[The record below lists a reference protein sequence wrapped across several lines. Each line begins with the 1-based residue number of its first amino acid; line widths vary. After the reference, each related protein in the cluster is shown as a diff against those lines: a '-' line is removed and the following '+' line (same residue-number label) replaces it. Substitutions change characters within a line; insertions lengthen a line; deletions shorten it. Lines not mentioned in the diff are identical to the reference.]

1 MTTNV
6 LLIGG
11 GGREHAIAWK
21 LRQSPLLGE
30 LIVAPGNAGIAS
42 IAECV
47 GLAVP
52 GAHAAAEAVA
62 AYGAAVV
69 ELVRAR
75 GVDLVVVAPDDPL
88 SFGLV
93 DMLEAAG
100 VRAFGPTK
108 AAARIESSKA
118 FAKDLMRR
126 HGIPMSTSARFDE
139 FETARAYVESRECE
153 VVVKAD
159 GLAVG
164 KGTVVPASRAEAVE
178 VLRALLVDGEMGA
191 AGRTV
196 VVEDVLVGPE
206 VSAMAFTD
214 GKTVAHMPFSCDH
227 KAVFDGGL
235 GPNTGGMGVYS
246 PAGWLDETA
255 ARQIRSDVTE
265 AAVQAMA
272 ADGVPFCGILYP
284 GLFVTADGPK
294 VIEFNARF
302 GDPEAECLLPLL
314 ESDLLEIMLAC
325 TDGTLDKVDVRWS
338 EQASVTVML
347 ASGGY
352 PGPYEK
358 GKVISGIEDVDS
370 AVVVFHAGT
379 ARDDGGNLVT
389 NGGRVL
395 GLTALAETIE
405 EARAKAY
412 SNVERVQFE
421 GMHFR
426 RDIGTTATAVAR

>member
-30 LIVAPGNAGIAS
+30 LIVAPGNAGIAE

-47 GLAVP
+47 RLPVP
-52 GAHAAAEAVA
+52 NAHAAAEAVA
-62 AYGAAVV
+62 AYGAAVAKLAAERKIDFV
-69 ELVRAR
+69 I
-75 GVDLVVVAPDDPL
+75 VAPDDPL

-93 DMLEAAG
+93 DMLQAAG
-100 VRAFGPTK
+100 IRAFGPTK

-118 FAKDLMRR
+118 FAKDLMRK
-126 HGIPMSTSARFDE
+126 HGIPMSNSAQFDD
-139 FETARAYVESRECE
+139 FDAARTYVEARTGGR

-159 GLAVG
+159 GLFVG
-164 KGTVVPASRAEAVE
+164 KGTVVPGSPEEAVAI
-178 VLRALLVDGEMGA
+178 LRSMMVDGEWGP

-196 VVEDVLVGPE
+196 VIEDVLVGQE

-227 KAVFDGGL
+227 KAIFEGGR

-246 PAGWLDETA
+246 PPGWLTEATAGEIRHGVTETA
-255 ARQIRSDVTE
+255 VR
-265 AAVQAMA
+265 AMA
-272 ADGVPFCGILYP
+272 AEGTPFRGILYP
-284 GLFVTADGPK
+284 GLFVTAEGPR

-302 GDPEAECLLPLL
+302 GDPEAECLLPRL

-325 TDGTLDKVDVRWS
+325 TDGTLERVDVRWS

-352 PGPYEK
+352 PGPYEP
-358 GKVISGIEDVDS
+358 GKLIEGLDAVD
-370 AVVVFHAGT
+370 ADVVVFHAGT
-379 ARDDGGNLVT
+379 KRDAEGRLVT
-389 NGGRVL
+389 AGGRVL
-395 GLTALAETIE
+395 GVTAVAATMEK
-405 EARAKAY
+405 ARAKAY
-412 SNVERVQFE
+412 ANVERIHFE
-421 GMHFR
+421 GMQYR
-426 RDIGTTATAVAR
+426 KDIGGHTSSS